1 MYPRLISIGSF
12 FLPTYGTL
20 VALGFLVGLY
30 ITVRLA
36 KRAGL
41 KPDPMV
47 NLAIYSALAGLLGAK
62 IAMLLFDFPTYWAHP
77 GEIFTRETLQAAGVY
92 QGGLILAMIVA
103 VWYIRSQRL
112 PWLTTFDVF
121 APGIAA
127 GHAIGRLGCLAA
139 GCCWGIPTHL
149 PWAITFRNW
158 QAEQLTGVPLG
169 IPLHPTQ
176 LYESLSEA
184 VLFGILLW
192 RIRRP
197 HAQGAIIGLYLIL
210 YSICRFVI
218 EFYRFHEQPT
228 QLGLSLTQWMSIGL
242 LLLGIW
248 ILMNRVPKPSTQ
260 PAR

>member
-1 MYPRLISIGSF
+1 
-12 FLPTYGTL
+12 
-20 VALGFLVGLY
+20 
-30 ITVRLA
+30 
-36 KRAGL
+36 
-41 KPDPMV
+41 
-47 NLAIYSALAGLLGAK
+47 
-62 IAMLLFDFPTYWAHP
+62 MLF
-77 GEIFTRETLQAAGVY
+77 
-92 QGGLILAMIVA
+92 
-103 VWYIRSQRL
+103 RS
-112 PWLTTFDVF
+112 
-121 APGIAA
+121 
-127 GHAIGRLGCLAA
+127 CLAA